1 MSITTTLTIEDTPI
15 NAVYQDVT
23 GNTSGSGTGA
33 KFDVTKTDGVY
44 TVKLDAATGSSGS
57 GYVAGDTVTILGT
70 SLGGAA
76 PDHNLIITVGTVGVG
91 GKIATFGSVGA
102 GRIGDGDIDV
112 IFAAKGTAAKNE
124 VFTLASESG
133 DFDIAIDEDGLIT
146 VTHPDLD
153 NISLTLKDIERLAF
167 DDKTVAFDVD
177 GHAGEIY
184 ALVAAAFGA
193 DDVTDELMG
202 VYLEMA
208 DTGLSDVEIASM
220 ILSSKEYATDALGV
234 GNETF
239 IKQVWKNITGELPGL
254 KVLEELT
261 KGLDDKLYSK
271 SELLEVASNLAL
283 WRDEDHLDFDTLK
296 TTGIFYV
303 PPGE

>member
-124 VFTLASESG
+124 VFTLAADSDDFNVSIAESG
-133 DFDIAIDEDGLIT
+133 LVT

-167 DDKTVAFDVD
+167 EDKSVAFDID
-177 GHAGEIY
+177 GRAGEVY
-184 ALVAAAFGA
+184 AILAAALGA

-202 VYLEMA
+202 EYLAMA
-208 DTGLSDVEIASM
+208 DDGLTDVQIANAVIFSE
-220 ILSSKEYATDALGV
+220 EYAEDALGT

-239 IKQVWKNITGELPGL
+239 IKQVWKNITGELPDL
-254 KVLEELT
+254 LT
-261 KGLDDKLYSK
+261 LTTFTKLLDDKVYAK
-271 SELLEVASNLAL
+271 ADLLEVASNLAL

-296 TTGIFYV
+296 TTGVFYV
-303 PPGE
+303 PPGV

>member
-124 VFTLASESG
+124 LFTLAADSDDFNVSIAESG
-133 DFDIAIDEDGLIT
+133 LVT

-167 DDKTVAFDVD
+167 EDKSVAFDID
-177 GHAGEIY
+177 GRAGEVY
-184 ALVAAAFGA
+184 AILAAALGT

-202 VYLEMA
+202 EYLAMA
-208 DTGLSDVEIASM
+208 DAGLTDVQIANAVIFSE
-220 ILSSKEYATDALGV
+220 EYAEDALGT

-239 IKQVWKNITGELPGL
+239 IKQVWKNITGELPDL
-254 KVLEELT
+254 LT
-261 KGLDDKLYSK
+261 LTTFTKLLDDKVYAK
-271 SELLEVASNLAL
+271 ADLLEVASNLAL

-296 TTGIFYV
+296 TTGVFYV
-303 PPGE
+303 PPGV

>member
-44 TVKLDAATGSSGS
+44 TIKLDAATGSSGS
-57 GYVAGDTVTILGT
+57 GYAAGDTVTILGT
-70 SLGGAA
+70 NLGGTA

-91 GKIATFGSVGA
+91 GKIATFGSVGT
-102 GRIGDGDIDV
+102 GRVGDGDIDV
-112 IFAAKGTAAKNE
+112 IFAAKGTTAKNE
-124 VFTLASESG
+124 VFTLAAESD
-133 DFDIAIDEDGLIT
+133 DFDVSIDENGLVT

-153 NISLTLKDIERLAF
+153 NVSLTLKDIERLAF
-167 DDKTVAFDVD
+167 EDKSVAFDVD
-177 GHAGEIY
+177 GRAGEVY
-184 ALVAAAFGA
+184 AILAAALGA
-193 DDVTDELMG
+193 DDVTEGLMG
-202 VYLEMA
+202 EYLALA
-208 DTGLSDVEIASM
+208 DAGLTDVQIANAVVF
-220 ILSSKEYATDALGV
+220 SKEYAADALGT

-239 IKQVWKNITGELPGL
+239 IKQVWKNITGTLPDL
-254 KVLEELT
+254 LT
-261 KGLDDKLYSK
+261 LSTFTKLLDDKVYAK
-271 SELLEVASNLAL
+271 ADLLEVASNLAL

>member
-124 VFTLASESG
+124 VFTLAADSDDFNVSIAESG
-133 DFDIAIDEDGLIT
+133 LVT

-167 DDKTVAFDVD
+167 EDKSVAFDID
-177 GHAGEIY
+177 GRAGEVY
-184 ALVAAAFGA
+184 AILAAALGT

-202 VYLEMA
+202 EYLAMA
-208 DTGLSDVEIASM
+208 DAGLTDVQIANAVIFSE
-220 ILSSKEYATDALGV
+220 EYAEDALGT

-239 IKQVWKNITGELPGL
+239 IKQVWKNITGELPDL
-254 KVLEELT
+254 LT
-261 KGLDDKLYSK
+261 LTTFTKLLDDKVYAK
-271 SELLEVASNLAL
+271 ADLLEVASNLAL

-296 TTGIFYV
+296 TTGVFYV
-303 PPGE
+303 PPGV

>member
-91 GKIATFGSVGA
+91 GKIATFGSVGT

-124 VFTLASESG
+124 VFTLAADSDDFNVSIAESG
-133 DFDIAIDEDGLIT
+133 LVT

-167 DDKTVAFDVD
+167 EDKSVAFDID
-177 GHAGEIY
+177 GRAGEVY
-184 ALVAAAFGA
+184 AILAAALGA

-202 VYLEMA
+202 EYLAMA
-208 DTGLSDVEIASM
+208 DAGLTDVQIANAV
-220 ILSSKEYATDALGV
+220 IFSKEYAEDALGT

-239 IKQVWKNITGELPGL
+239 IKQVWKNITGELPDL
-254 KVLEELT
+254 LT
-261 KGLDDKLYSK
+261 LTTFTKLLDDKVYAK
-271 SELLEVASNLAL
+271 ADLLEVASNLAL

-296 TTGIFYV
+296 TTGVFYV
-303 PPGE
+303 PPGV